1 MIQKI
6 KTINETISN
15 IEGVAVHES
24 FIQKDEKICGKIRVT
39 QESVTLIFD
48 VQILPQYPFQIQGS
62 EAIRF
67 INIDLID
74 YNHVMGGG
82 SICIHTTHNPDLIE
96 KLKLDINSLKEW
108 IDIYYINNGSDEHY
122 EHIIVPDSVIG
133 GSRSVLLFT
142 EVDFKFNK
150 GEFGYFTYSHLANG
164 IGTDS
169 TYNTYIVQGFEIN
182 NHEFE
187 TKWSKYYKAF
197 KKNRGIFVFI
207 DEPPVEKKRFAISNW
222 SQLGDFLDEDS
233 LRFIYNIGRENK
245 ASKDKANSIPLML
258 GYYVNKDEVHWQ
270 AIQLSLIDF
279 PVYGEKSEIKGKYI
293 GRLKDK
299 SIEWMQTKNSSYEY
313 FFGRGTLSESITN
326 GNILIIGIGAIG
338 SMIANTLVRGG
349 CKKMTLVDYDIKE
362 PENVC
367 RSEYN
372 FSTGISSKTVDLSI
386 QLSNISP
393 FVDIIR
399 NELLMDVAK
408 VFSDKDEWKKVF
420 KNHLEQFDFIIDCT
434 ADNDVAYILDKVDI
448 KGKIMS
454 ISVTNHSKDLICVF
468 NPDLYR
474 WLNDIFTNTHQN
486 LEDLYNPTGCWNPTF
501 KASYNDISVL
511 VQYALKHINNSI
523 CQNILLRNFRL
534 STDIHDGFNI
544 KLEQF

>member
-1 MIQKI
+1 M
-6 KTINETISN
+6 
-15 IEGVAVHES
+15 
-24 FIQKDEKICGKIRVT
+24 
-39 QESVTLIFD
+39 
-48 VQILPQYPFQIQGS
+48 
-62 EAIRF
+62 
-67 INIDLID
+67 
-74 YNHVMGGG
+74 
-82 SICIHTTHNPDLIE
+82 
-96 KLKLDINSLKEW
+96 
-108 IDIYYINNGSDEHY
+108 
-122 EHIIVPDSVIG
+122 
-133 GSRSVLLFT
+133 
-142 EVDFKFNK
+142 
-150 GEFGYFTYSHLANG
+150 
-164 IGTDS
+164 
-169 TYNTYIVQGFEIN
+169 
-182 NHEFE
+182 
-187 TKWSKYYKAF
+187 
-197 KKNRGIFVFI
+197 FI
-207 DEPPVEKKRFAISNW
+207 DVSPVENRRFAISNW

-233 LRFIYNIGRENK
+233 LKFIYDIGRENK
-245 ASKDKANSIPLML
+245 VSKDKANSIPFML
-258 GYYVNKDEVHWQ
+258 GYYINKDEVHWQ

-279 PVYGEKSEIKGKYI
+279 PIYGEKTEKKGKYI

-299 SIEWMQTKNSSYEY
+299 PINWMQTKNSSYEY

-349 CKKMTLVDYDIKE
+349 SKKMTLVDYDIKE

-408 VFSDKDEWKKVF
+408 VFSDKDEWKKIF
-420 KNHLEQFDFIIDCT
+420 KNHLDQFDFIFDCT

-454 ISVTNHSKDLICVF
+454 ISITNHSKDLICVF

-474 WLNDIFTNTHQN
+474 WLNDIFSNTNQN

-534 STDIHDGFNI
+534 STDVHDEFNI